1 MQAVAGGPATPSH
14 TEAQV
19 PCQPPLLHQVARAG
33 EEVEVEEREK
43 GTCTQGKRVCVVV
56 GDGEVEGVSSELV
69 RLKTALGEQVQRLRD
84 LCASEGG
91 RVGWEKGE
99 MERERKRAA
108 EQVAAMARKLYDLQ
122 RQVGRTSL
130 CIQ

>member
-1 MQAVAGGPATPSH
+1 M
-14 TEAQV
+14 
-19 PCQPPLLHQVARAG
+19 ARAG

-56 GDGEVEGVSSELV
+56 GDGEGVSSELA

-108 EQVAAMARKLYDLQ
+108 EQVAAMTRKLYDLQ
-122 RQVGRTSL
+122 RQVGRASL